1 MTPDCAPTAIDRSSL
16 TPASTAASASSGCRR
31 NPMTLGRGF
40 TATPPAALS
49 TGVGSE
55 VYGCGVMVKQRVSGT
70 VIPATD
76 DSPPAILIE
85 VTVPADLAM
94 NLQLKAGPSKSVGDY
109 LIDLASRF
117 GELPVDDFR
126 AMYLSSKV
134 RDEMERIF
142 GRGIQNPE
150 ALLDLLRRSKT
161 LNFKGIGEITVP
173 DDVLELLKARFY
185 GLEEQYDSA
194 AEVRK
199 FIEGAFDR
207 MRVQGV

>member
-1 MTPDCAPTAIDRSSL
+1 
-16 TPASTAASASSGCRR
+16 
-31 NPMTLGRGF
+31 
-40 TATPPAALS
+40 
-49 TGVGSE
+49 
-55 VYGCGVMVKQRVSGT
+55 
-70 VIPATD
+70 
-76 DSPPAILIE
+76 
-85 VTVPADLAM
+85 
-94 NLQLKAGPSKSVGDY
+94 
-109 LIDLASRF
+109 
-117 GELPVDDFR
+117 
-126 AMYLSSKV
+126 MYLSSKV